1 MPSPLHR
8 LLSPVWRQHSGPFTS
23 ELAQGPAR
31 FNLGHL
37 PQHRHPAHVVRSIC
51 GFCSTGCGLL
61 VHQDHTG
68 QPLGLTPDPDHPVN
82 RGHAC
87 PKGWEALTPLAASD
101 RAVTPL
107 VAGRPVDWPTAAATF
122 CDRFRTIQKRHG
134 REAVAFLST
143 GQIMTEEMAL
153 LGAFAKFGMGLIHGD
168 GNTRQCMATAVTAYK
183 ESFGFDAPPYSY
195 SDFEE
200 SDVLV
205 FIGANPCI
213 AHPIMWQ
220 RVMRNPH
227 RPEIIVIDPRATET
241 AAAAT
246 QHLAIRPKT
255 DLILFHAL
263 AHYLLRENAID
274 RTFITA
280 HTRGFNAFAAFLA
293 DYTPENHLPILG
305 LSADTFERAART
317 IARGRRVSYWWTMGV
332 NQGHEAVRTAQAII
346 NVVLMTGQIG
356 RPGTGANSITGQ
368 CNAMGSR
375 LFSNTTNLIG
385 GHDFTNPLH
394 RQKIADTLAIPVE
407 RIPTTPS
414 WAYDQILDG
423 IESGAIRGLWMVATN
438 GAHSWIHQNRFRELA
453 RKLEFFVVQDMYAT
467 TESARLAHLV
477 LPAAGWGEKEGT
489 FINSERRLGVSRQVS
504 RAPGQALS
512 DFRIVRLLAE
522 AWGCGNLFAD
532 WVSPAAVFHIL
543 KRCSRDQPCD
553 ISGIENFDMIE
564 NAGGIQ
570 WPWPNASNESSGQP
584 DITRAADPPPAV
596 VNTHA
601 TGRDR
606 RLFSDGKFFTPDQR
620 ARFIFAP
627 PSAPPESPDAQY
639 PFVLLTGR
647 GSSAQWHTGTRTDK
661 SPVLRQLHPPDL
673 AVQIHP
679 VDAAQLGIK
688 DGDSATIRSRRG
700 ALTARARV
708 VATVQPG
715 QLFLP
720 MHDSRVNRLTAPVID
735 PHSRQ
740 PGYKYCT
747 VSLEAARPGDS

>member
-1 MPSPLHR
+1 MSSRWFSLP
-8 LLSPVWRQHSGPFTS
+8 SPVWREQSGPFTS
-23 ELAQGPAR
+23 ELTQAPAP

-37 PQHRHPAHVVRSIC
+37 PRALHPDHVVRSIC

-61 VHQDHTG
+61 VHRDDAG
-68 QPLGLTPDPDHPVN
+68 RPLALTPDPDHPVN

-87 PKGWEALTPLAASD
+87 PKGWETLTPLAAPD

-107 VAGRPVDWPTAAATF
+107 LDGRPVDWPTAAATF
-122 CDRFRTIQKRHG
+122 RDRFRTIQRRHG
-134 REAVAFLST
+134 PESVAFLST
-143 GQIMTEEMAL
+143 GQIMTEEMAI
-153 LGAFAKFGMGLIHGD
+153 LGAFAKFGMGILHGD
-168 GNTRQCMATAVTAYK
+168 GNTRQCMATSVTAYK
-183 ESFGFDAPPYSY
+183 ESFGFDAPPFSY

-205 FIGANPCI
+205 FIGANPCL

-220 RVMRNPH
+220 RVMRNPR

-246 QHLAIRPKT
+246 QHLAIQPKT
-255 DLILFHAL
+255 DLILFYAL
-263 AHYLLRENAID
+263 AHFLLRENAID
-274 RTFITA
+274 RPFIHA
-280 HTRGFNAFAAFLA
+280 HTTGFEAFTAFLT
-293 DYTPENHLPILG
+293 DYAPENHLPTLG
-305 LSADTFERAART
+305 LSLDAFERAARA
-317 IARGRRVSYWWTMGV
+317 IAQGRRVSYWWTMGV

-346 NVVLMTGQIG
+346 NVALMTGQIG

-375 LFSNTTNLIG
+375 LFSNTTNLLG
-385 GHDFTNPLH
+385 GHDFTNPRH
-394 RQKIADTLAIPVE
+394 REKIADALAIPVE

-414 WAYDQILDG
+414 WAYDQIVDG
-423 IESGAIRGLWMVATN
+423 IETGAIRGLWMIATN
-438 GAHSWIHQNRFRELA
+438 GAHSWIHQNRFRELVG
-453 RKLEFFVVQDMYAT
+453 KLEFFVVQDMYAT

-522 AWGCGNLFAD
+522 AWGCGDLFAD
-532 WVSPAAVFHIL
+532 WASPAAVFQIL
-543 KRCSRDQPCD
+543 KRCSRGQPCD
-553 ISGIENFDMIE
+553 ISGIKDFDMIE

-570 WPWPNASNESSGQP
+570 WPWPETSSESSGP
-584 DITRAADPPPAV
+584 ADTLQADDRPPAV
-596 VNTHA
+596 PLTYSP
-601 TGRDR
+601 GRDR
-606 RLFSDGKFFTPDQR
+606 RLFSDGMFFTPDGR

-627 PSAPPESPDAQY
+627 PSAPPESPDAEY

-673 AVQIHP
+673 AVQLHP
-679 VDAAQLGIK
+679 VDAARLGIN

-720 MHDSRVNRLTAPVID
+720 MHDPRVNQLTAPVID

-740 PGYKYCT
+740 PGYKYCAVALEPANHR
-747 VSLEAARPGDS
+747 VS